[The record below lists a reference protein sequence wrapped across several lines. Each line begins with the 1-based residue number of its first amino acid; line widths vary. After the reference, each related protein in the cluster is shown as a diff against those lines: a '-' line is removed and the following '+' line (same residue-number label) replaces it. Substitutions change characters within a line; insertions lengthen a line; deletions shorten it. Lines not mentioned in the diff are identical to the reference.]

1 MATVDPNDDNIKRYV
16 VRSYVYDPER
26 RERRHQVVAAF
37 DNEQEFIALINAQK
51 EEIESRRSVGV
62 GVSPLDYYSG
72 VALEPGYR
80 RHMARQ
86 RLVYKAIARSVN
98 LPEATLER
106 VDWHPDIGFFWSVTN
121 EHGSGAKER

>member
-1 MATVDPNDDNIKRYV
+1 MRLYA
-16 VRSYVYDPER
+16 YDPEH

-37 DNEQEFIALINAQK
+37 DNEQEFIALIHAPK
-51 EEIESRRSVGV
+51 EEIDRRRSVRV

-72 VALEPGYR
+72 VELEPGYR
-80 RHMARQ
+80 RHVALQ
-86 RLVYKAIARSVN
+86 RSVCKATGRGVN

-121 EHGSGAKER
+121 DHGSGAKQR

>member
-1 MATVDPNDDNIKRYV
+1 MTTTSSFTSCAATFTTLSAVSV
-16 VRSYVYDPER
+16 VTRLSLPSTTSRS
-26 RERRHQVVAAF
+26 
-37 DNEQEFIALINAQK
+37 FIALIHAQK
-51 EEIESRRSVGV
+51 EEIDRRRSVGV

-86 RLVYKAIARSVN
+86 RLVYKAIGRGVN